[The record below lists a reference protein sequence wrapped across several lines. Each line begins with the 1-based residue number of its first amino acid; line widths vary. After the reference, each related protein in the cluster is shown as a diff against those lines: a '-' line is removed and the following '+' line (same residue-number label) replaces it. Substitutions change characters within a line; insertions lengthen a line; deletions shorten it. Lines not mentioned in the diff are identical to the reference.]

1 MARVGERVVAM
12 PLTQAIRELC
22 EEGWFAVAED
32 LEDGAD
38 PATVLT
44 RLAEI
49 GEAHSTATE
58 IVSQIGVS

>member
-1 MARVGERVVAM
+1 MT
-12 PLTQAIRELC
+12 LTQAIRELR

>member
-1 MARVGERVVAM
+1 MT
-12 PLTQAIRELC
+12 LTQAIRELC
-22 EEGWFAVAED
+22 EEGWPAVAED
-32 LEDGAD
+32 LEDGTD

>member
-1 MARVGERVVAM
+1 MARVGERVVSM
-12 PLTQAIRELC
+12 TLSQAIRELC
-22 EEGWFAVAED
+22 EEGWHAVAED
-32 LEDGAD
+32 LEDGTD